1 MILKETVKKIIFR
14 KKSSSKSYVKYLKK
28 LGMKIGDGTIIYDP
42 IHTMIDLTRPWL
54 IEIGEN
60 VKITYDVIILTHGF
74 EWSVIKTKYNDV
86 LGSAGKVKIGNNVF
100 VGMRTTILKGV
111 TIGDNV
117 IIGANSLINKDIP
130 SNVVVAGN
138 PAKIVCSIEEY
149 YEKRM
154 EKQVYEAVELAT
166 EYYNVYNKW
175 PNREVLRE
183 FLFLF
188 DERTDKINNDIIFNE
203 ISSINGNYDETLS
216 QFFNRKREFSSY
228 HDFINYCKKK
238 MKEGKK

>member
-111 TIGDNV
+111 IIGDNV

>member
-183 FLFLF
+183 FLFWF